1 MLAITPPAP
10 RTRRALPRVFRRASA
25 PGRERFC
32 GAGWLAL
39 FLSITVVALGPGAA
53 SASAATGALAW
64 GINAGGQLGNGTTT
78 DSHSPGPV
86 SAGAI
91 PAGAVITQMSGG
103 YEHTLALSADGNAY
117 AWGDNGYGE
126 LGDGTTTSSGTPVA
140 VSRGAIP
147 AVVSITQI
155 AAGGYHNL
163 ALGSDGRVYAW
174 GQGTTGQLGDGAATN
189 ALAPVAVAAG
199 AIPAGVSIT
208 QVAAGNFHSLALGSD
223 GHVYAW
229 GNNADDQ
236 LGNGNA
242 PTAANVPVAVSAGA
256 IPSGVSITQI
266 AAGGDH
272 SLALGTDGRVYA
284 WGYGGDGEVGNGTT
298 TARVG
303 TPVQVSAGAIP
314 ASVSITRIAGGSNH
328 SLALGNDGHV
338 YAWGRGGDGEL
349 GNATTTDS
357 SVPVAVA
364 AGGVPPGVS
373 ITQIAAGDHH
383 SLALGDD
390 GQAYAWGA
398 NTFGQLG
405 NGTTTGSSVPAVV
418 SQPAGSTIGV
428 IGSGSAANHSL
439 AVLGAAQQAHPTST
453 TVSCSPPSLTVGGAS
468 ACTVTV
474 TDTSPSGTSTPR
486 GPVAVTISGTSGGSL
501 DRASCLLAGPGP
513 SASCTVTYTPAGAG
527 SEMIVASYPAGSAF
541 AASQGS
547 TTVTVAAGSV
557 GGGGG
562 GGGAGAGGGPSG
574 GGGAGGGG
582 SVTAPMVSSSCQASA
597 LSPAGVTV
605 SATVNP
611 SGLPTSV
618 HFGYGTTVAYG
629 RSTPDRQL
637 AAGSQDDQISAVLGG
652 LQAGSTY
659 HCRAVATSAAGITYG
674 SDQTFT
680 VPRATA
686 MLRLRSARVGA
697 ARARCRARSSRAAR
711 PCLAAVVT
719 LSGTIDKRA
728 DGEWVI
734 VRVIAVTRFAGTTTI
749 TTRTR
754 ARAGRWQVGVM
765 VPRGSS
771 PSGQSWRLEVSYR
784 GDTHLQPARFDRGL
798 RFKATR

>member
-10 RTRRALPRVFRRASA
+10 RPRRTLTRVFRRASA
-25 PGRERFC
+25 HRRDRFGR
-32 GAGWLAL
+32 AGRLAV
-39 FLSITVVALGPGAA
+39 FLAAAVVALAPGAA

-103 YEHTLALSADGNAY
+103 YEHTLALSGDGNAY
-117 AWGDNGYGE
+117 AWGGNGYGQ
-126 LGDGTTTSSGTPVA
+126 LGDGTTTSSGTPVG

-147 AVVSITQI
+147 AGVSITQI

-174 GQGTTGQLGDGAATN
+174 GQGTTGQLGDGASTT

-208 QVAAGNFHSLALGSD
+208 EVAAGTFQSLALGSD

-229 GNNADDQ
+229 GANAEGQ
-236 LGNGNA
+236 LGNGNT
-242 PTAANVPVAVSAGA
+242 PTAADVPVAVSAGA
-256 IPSGVSITQI
+256 IPSGVTIAQI

-272 SLALGTDGRVYA
+272 SLALGSDGRVYA
-284 WGYGGDGEVGNGTT
+284 WGYDGDGEVGNGTT
-298 TARVG
+298 TARVD
-303 TPVQVSAGAIP
+303 TPAQVLAGAIP
-314 ASVSITRIAGGSNH
+314 AGVSITRIAGGSNH

-338 YAWGRGGDGEL
+338 YAWGRDGDGEL
-349 GNATTTDS
+349 GDATTTDS

-364 AGGVPPGVS
+364 AGSVPPGVS

-390 GQAYAWGA
+390 GHAYAWGA

-405 NGTTTGSSVPAVV
+405 DGTTTGSSVPAVV
-418 SQPAGSTIGV
+418 AQPAGSTIGV
-428 IGSGSAANHSL
+428 IGSGAAANHSL
-439 AVLGAAQQAHPTST
+439 AVLGTAQPAHPTST
-453 TVSCSPPSLTVGGAS
+453 SVSCSPSSLTVAGSS

-474 TDTSPSGTSTPR
+474 SDTSPSGAGTPR
-486 GPVAVTISGTSGGSL
+486 GSAAVAISGTSGGSL
-501 DRASCLLAGPGP
+501 DRASCLLLAGPGP

-527 SEMIVASYPAGSAF
+527 SEMIAASYPAGSSF
-541 AASQGS
+541 AASQGA

-557 GGGGG
+557 G

-574 GGGAGGGG
+574 GGGAGGGA
-582 SVTAPMVSSSCQASA
+582 SLAAPTVPSSCQAA
-597 LSPAGVTV
+597 AVSPAGVTV

-611 SGLPTSV
+611 RGLPTSV
-618 HFGYGTTVAYG
+618 HFGYGRTVAYG
-629 RSTPDRQL
+629 GASPDRQL

-652 LQAGSTY
+652 LEAGSTY
-659 HCRAVATSAAGITYG
+659 HCRAVATSPAGITYG
-674 SDQTFT
+674 SDETFT
-680 VPRATA
+680 VPRAA
-686 MLRLRSARVGA
+686 ANLRLRSARPRAMRARCPARSSHA
-697 ARARCRARSSRAAR
+697 ARACGAAI
-711 PCLAAVVT
+711 VT
-719 LSGTIDKRA
+719 LSGTIDTRA
-728 DGEWVI
+728 DGEWIV
-734 VRVIAVTRFAGTTTI
+734 VRVTAVARLAGTMTI
-749 TTRTR
+749 TTRTK
-754 ARAGRWQVGVM
+754 ATAGRWQVGVT
-765 VPRGSS
+765 VPGGRS
-771 PSGQSWRLEVSYR
+771 PSGQRWRLEVSYR
-784 GDTHLQPARFDRGL
+784 GDTHLQPARAGRGL
-798 RFKATR
+798 RIKAAR